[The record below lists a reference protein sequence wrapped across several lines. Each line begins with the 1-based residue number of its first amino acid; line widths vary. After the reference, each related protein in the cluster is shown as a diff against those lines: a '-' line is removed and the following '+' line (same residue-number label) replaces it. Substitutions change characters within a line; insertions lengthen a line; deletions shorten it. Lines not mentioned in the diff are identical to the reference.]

1 MNQAV
6 FREAPAPVVEQP
18 KIDLPEPEV
27 NNQRVETDDRD
38 NEPIEFK
45 DGPNKSIVLEALNI
59 NEDVNSLPEEDRGN
73 LQEVKNYV
81 QSIIKAKGLTPT
93 FPIFKKTLDGLKS
106 EMGLN
111 EEADPSIV
119 LDRIAGVVK
128 AWKNLSFVNNPE
140 EKRKLFF
147 KLANLKSSKDMNEA
161 VFRAMQNYKVWE

>member
-6 FREAPAPVVEQP
+6 FREAPVPVIEQP

-27 NNQRVETDDRD
+27 NNQQVETDDRD

-59 NEDVNSLPEEDRGN
+59 NEDVNSLPEEDQSN

-81 QSIIKAKGLTPT
+81 QEIIKAKGLTPT
-93 FPIFKKTLDGLKS
+93 FPIFKKTLDSLKS
-106 EMGLN
+106 EMGLS
-111 EEADPSIV
+111 EEADPAIV

-128 AWKNLSFVNNPE
+128 AWKNLSFVNDSD

-161 VFRAMQNYKVWE
+161 VFKTMQNYKVWE